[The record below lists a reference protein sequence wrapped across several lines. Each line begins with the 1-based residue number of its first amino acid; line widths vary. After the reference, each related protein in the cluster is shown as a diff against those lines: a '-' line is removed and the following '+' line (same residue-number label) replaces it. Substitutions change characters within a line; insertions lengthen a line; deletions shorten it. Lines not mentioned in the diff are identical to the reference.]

1 MQPGRRPCLGVLAQ
15 GGGCPSR
22 RVARV
27 SDVLTE
33 IRHLD
38 EVLPTISADAVVVVD
53 VFRAFTTAPWCYES
67 GASSVLLAPTIEDAL
82 AARVGDH
89 VRLLKDGVPDPR
101 FEMPNAPGLVA
112 NTDLRDRTVVQI
124 TGNGTRG
131 VYAVAAPHVLCASF
145 VTAGATV
152 QYLREAQI
160 SSVLFVPTEGDE
172 DAALADYLVELLHG
186 DGDAT
191 DFLRRA
197 EASPAAAELRQRGPN
212 PAFPG
217 VHPDDLMRCLEVD
230 RFDFALEA
238 TPQGVLRKLERR

>member
-101 FEMPNAPGLVA
+101 FDLPNAPGLVA

-131 VYAVAAPHVLCASF
+131 VYAVSAHAVSA
-145 VTAGATV
+145 
-152 QYLREAQI
+152 
-160 SSVLFVPTEGDE
+160 
-172 DAALADYLVELLHG
+172 
-186 DGDAT
+186 
-191 DFLRRA
+191 RR
-197 EASPAAAELRQRGPN
+197 SLQRQPL
-212 PAFPG
+212 PG
-217 VHPDDLMRCLEVD
+217 S
-230 RFDFALEA
+230 
-238 TPQGVLRKLERR
+238 